1 MPPVGSSNL
10 LLGLVAIVAVTST
23 LWSMT
28 CLFWVTRRR
37 RDLADYTPPVTVLK
51 PLKGMDEELEENL
64 RSFFHLDYPVFQ
76 LIFGVADPDDPAIDV
91 VEKLQR
97 EFPDRDARLV
107 IGCPAFGLN
116 PKVENIAAMD
126 RYRKHGVILISDS
139 NVRVRPSYLRETVCY
154 LAEPGVGLVTNLF
167 VGVGERHAGAI
178 MENLHLNGYIAGG
191 VAWASILRAT
201 CVVGKSM
208 LMPVQ
213 ALEAIGGFAAVRNLM
228 AEDQA
233 IGVRVR
239 QAGYSI
245 RLSHHIIENVN
256 CGRSFKWFL
265 NRHSRWFKIRRRMA
279 LPAFLAEPAANLATV
294 GLVWAFSGESG
305 IAWGGL
311 LCLVGLGMVRDAVQ
325 TRWMRGSF
333 PKVRHLLYSPVKDIL
348 LLPIWFDAIVNR
360 RVRWRGHSFLIGR
373 MTRLRLARVP
383 RQVRRRVRRV
393 RQLRNRQAQL
403 PQPQNPKPSTT

>member
-1 MPPVGSSNL
+1 V
-10 LLGLVAIVAVTST
+10 
-23 LWSMT
+23 
-28 CLFWVTRRR
+28 
-37 RDLADYTPPVTVLK
+37 
-51 PLKGMDEELEENL
+51 ENL
-64 RSFFHLDYPVFQ
+64 
-76 LIFGVADPDDPAIDV
+76 
-91 VEKLQR
+91 
-97 EFPDRDARLV
+97 
-107 IGCPAFGLN
+107 
-116 PKVENIAAMD
+116 AAMD
-126 RYRKHGVILISDS
+126 RYRKHDVLLISDS
-139 NVRVRPSYLRETVCY
+139 NIRVRPSYLRETVCY
-154 LAEPGVGLVTNLF
+154 LAEPDVGLVSNLF
-167 VGVGERHAGAI
+167 VGVGEKHAGAV
-178 MENLHLNGYIAGG
+178 MENLQLNGFIAGG
-191 VAWASILRAT
+191 VASAAILRVT

-213 ALEAIGGFAAVRNLM
+213 ALEAIGGFAAARNLM

-245 RLSHHIIENVN
+245 RLSHHIVDNVN
-256 CGRSFKWFL
+256 CRRSFQWFL

-279 LPAFLAEPAANLATV
+279 LPAFLAEPMANLTAV

-311 LCLVGLGMVRDAVQ
+311 LCLVGLGMFRDAVQ

-333 PKVRHLLYSPVKDIL
+333 PKLRHLLYSPLKDIL
-348 LLPIWFDAIVNR
+348 LLPVWFDAIVNR

-393 RQLRNRQAQL
+393 QQLRNQ
-403 PQPQNPKPSTT
+403 QPQAPAQPPQKPKPATN